1 MSSMYRGLFLSA
13 VVVLA
18 AAVPTAYLAGQ
29 GRGRGQGAAT
39 PTQDPATSAPTAAT
53 PAPAPGTATPARGG
67 QGRGRAGG
75 AAPGAVPD
83 YPDYSEIM
91 KEALYKVNRAAGQ
104 ALTRDGGGEVC
115 FGAPM
120 CDWSIGRNTI
130 THEQQPNNLGFT
142 VKYPLAMP
150 DGIPF
155 GPTNA
160 VAVNSKGHI
169 FAFMRQNYGSGAP
182 QLAEWDANYK
192 FVKAWGPGIAVRAHG
207 MKIDAQDNI
216 WVADQSGPT
225 VMQYSP
231 EGKLLKT
238 IGVKGQSGTWDE
250 AKGQRLLW
258 QPLDIAFAP
267 NGDIYIGEGHANES
281 TNDGAPRII
290 HLDKNGN
297 FIGQWYGN
305 RAGQGHF
312 AMVHGLAINPNNGDV
327 YIGDR
332 EEYRIVVYTGDG
344 KFVKT
349 MQMRNLVCALYVDP
363 HKQLWM
369 ASGQDGQVFKLD
381 WDGKILGAM
390 GNGQGRG
397 EGQFVESTYMGMDLR
412 GDLFVGDTSVGRVT
426 QFVAPK

>member
-1 MSSMYRGLFLSA
+1 MSSMYRGVFLSA

-29 GRGRGQGAAT
+29 GRGRGQGAST

-312 AMVHGLAINPNNGDV
+312 AMVHGLTINPNNGDV

-349 MQMRNLVCALYVDP
+349 IQMRNLVCALYVDP